1 MTTKRRGLL
10 WAGGLAAAVA
20 AAAIAWTPA
29 AAPDV
34 APPGSGP
41 VATPPAATAQPVPAT
56 RARSAARV
64 IAAAGDIA
72 CDPGSER
79 FRGGRGAADACHM
92 RATARLVL
100 DLDPEVVLTLGDNQ
114 YEDGTLA
121 RFRRSY
127 DQSWGRLRSRTRPA
141 PGNHDYGTAGA
152 AGYFDY
158 FGAAAGRRSTGFY
171 SFDVGAWHL
180 IALNSE
186 CAHIG
191 GCGRGSLQERWL
203 RADLAAH
210 PARCALAYWHK
221 PRFSS
226 GLHGSDATYTDLWRA
241 LYEAGAD
248 VVLVGHDH
256 DYERFAPQIPDGRA
270 DPVRGI
276 RQFVVGTGG
285 KTHYGF
291 RTVEPNSQ
299 VRNSGTFGVLRLT
312 LRPSGYGWRFLPEPG
327 KRFTDAG
334 NGTCH

>member
-1 MTTKRRGLL
+1 MSVKRRGLL
-10 WAGGLAAAVA
+10 LAGGLAAAVA
-20 AAAIAWTPA
+20 AAAIGWTPA

-41 VATPPAATAQPVPAT
+41 VATPPGAVAQPASVT
-56 RARSAARV
+56 RARSATRV

-72 CDPGSER
+72 CDPGSRR
-79 FRGGRGAADACHM
+79 FLGGRGTADACHM

-100 DLDPEVVLTLGDNQ
+100 DLDPAVVLTLGDNQ
-114 YEDGTLA
+114 YENGTLA
-121 RFRRSY
+121 KLRRSY

-141 PGNHDYGTAGA
+141 PGNHDYRTAGA

-191 GCGRGSLQERWL
+191 GCGKGSLQERWL
-203 RADLAAH
+203 RADLAAN
-210 PARCALAYWHK
+210 PARCTLAYWHK

-226 GLHGSDATYTDLWRA
+226 GMHGSDATYTDFWRA

-256 DYERFAPQIPDGRA
+256 DYERFAPQTPDARA
-270 DPVRGI
+270 DPARGI

-312 LRPSGYGWRFLPEPG
+312 LRPSSYSWRFLPEPG
-327 KRFTDAG
+327 KAFTDAG
-334 NGTCH
+334 KGTCH